1 MELSLR
7 QEIQLTGSGGC
18 VTGVSLWTAGQVA
31 VVWTS
36 ESQPSRMTESKWI
49 LVLFCSCVRVLPASG
64 PIQTSSL
71 EGVVLYARDAVPI
84 NPINPC
90 NPKSNQK
97 I

>member
-18 VTGVSLWTAGQVA
+18 VTGWPGATGHGVTGVSLWAAGQMA

-36 ESQPSRMTESKWI
+36 ESKPSRMTESKWI

-64 PIQTSSL
+64 PIRTSSL
-71 EGVVLYARDAVPI
+71 EGVVLYARDAVP
-84 NPINPC
+84 
-90 NPKSNQK
+90 
-97 I
+97 

>member
-36 ESQPSRMTESKWI
+36 ESQPSRRTEQMDLSF
-49 LVLFCSCVRVLPASG
+49 VLFVCTR
-64 PIQTSSL
+64 SSL
-71 EGVVLYARDAVPI
+71 VRANSDFVFGRRCAV
-84 NPINPC
+84 C
-90 NPKSNQK
+90 S
-97 I
+97 